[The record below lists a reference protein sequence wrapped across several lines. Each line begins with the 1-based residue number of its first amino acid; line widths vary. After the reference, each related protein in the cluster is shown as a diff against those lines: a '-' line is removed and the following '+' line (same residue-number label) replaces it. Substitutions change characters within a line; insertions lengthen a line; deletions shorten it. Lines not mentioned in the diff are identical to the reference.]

1 MMWPLPS
8 QPGVGQLAKEKKR
21 ENRARLHARPDRV
34 ELCGPTG
41 SSKEPE
47 HNPHAHSEHSPSP
60 TCLCFSHTTSQAG
73 ERNQVSVAFSAR
85 RPQSYPKLAISEGPQ
100 VENQKVFI
108 EGRTLSTG
116 EPCLS

>member
-1 MMWPLPS
+1 MWPLPS

-47 HNPHAHSEHSPSP
+47 HNPHARSTALLRLAYASP
-60 TCLCFSHTTSQAG
+60 TLLLKQEKETKSQLHFLQGGLKATQNWPSL
-73 ERNQVSVAFSAR
+73 R
-85 RPQSYPKLAISEGPQ
+85 GP
-100 VENQKVFI
+100 
-108 EGRTLSTG
+108 R
-116 EPCLS
+116 